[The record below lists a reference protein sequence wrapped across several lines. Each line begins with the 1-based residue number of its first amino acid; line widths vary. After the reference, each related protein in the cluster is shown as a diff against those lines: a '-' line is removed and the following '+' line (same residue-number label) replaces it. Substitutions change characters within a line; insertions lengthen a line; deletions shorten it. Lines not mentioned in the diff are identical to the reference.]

1 MVTQTNLPSNSSP
14 VDSSTKMRTFF
25 DSYYQK
31 GISLTAG
38 ELDSTI
44 GFFTAKG
51 FEKSAADTIGSTL
64 LSHAKSEGVN
74 VNKLLDTLSGLNKL
88 QMNRVI
94 TEILNYNRLRIS
106 TLGYRI
112 DNSKL
117 NEYELRNIKA

>member
-1 MVTQTNLPSNSSP
+1 MAIQTNLPNNSAP

-38 ELDSTI
+38 ELDTTI
-44 GFFTAKG
+44 GFFTSKG

-74 VNKLLDTLSGLNKL
+74 VNKLLDTLNGLNKL